1 MRDRRLRHNSILP
14 IRRAFA
20 LAAVLA
26 YVAAAVGV
34 PLPVGGGKD
43 RSVAFPCMDR
53 PCGCRDARGCK
64 EHCCCFTSVQK
75 LAWVDEHQVDPTPFV
90 NFAALAPRRPAGTLK
105 SSEHGAACCVTGSRH
120 LQVPARHDGRKA
132 SAAPLICLD
141 DGLAPSDTA
150 DRSADRSAG
159 RSAEPTADPP
169 EDDTISIAAYR
180 TCHGLAPLWSTL
192 GAALPPPPPMAY
204 EFLWDAGESIAAIPT
219 ATVAVAL
226 SPPTPPPRG

>member
-14 IRRAFA
+14 IRRGFA

-64 EHCCCFTSVQK
+64 EHCCCFTSEQK
-75 LAWVDEHQVDPTPFV
+75 LAWADEHRVDPTPFV

-105 SSEHGAACCVTGSRH
+105 SSEHGAACCATSSRH
-120 LQVPARHDGRKA
+120 RQVPAWHDDRQA
-132 SAAPLICLD
+132 SPAPLICLD
-141 DGLAPSDTA
+141 PRLAPPDAADRTA
-150 DRSADRSAG
+150 DRT
-159 RSAEPTADPP
+159 AEPTADPP

-192 GAALPPPPPMAY
+192 GAALPPLAPTAY
-204 EFLWDAGESIAAIPT
+204 EFLWDARESIAAIPT
-219 ATVAVAL
+219 ATVAVAI